1 MKNMQV
7 LHAAIFSLVK
17 FGKISVVKIEALLCY
32 HK

>member
-17 FGKISVVKIEALLCY
+17 FGKISVVKIESVTVLS
-32 HK
+32 